1 MPDVLYEE
9 IIEVH
14 ERVVF
19 KQEKCQLGRGGT
31 IVTGTTKE
39 EVVLSLF
46 FILFSEI

>member
-9 IIEVH
+9 ILEVD

-19 KQEKCQLGRGGT
+19 KQEKCQLARKEA

-39 EVVLSLF
+39 EAG
-46 FILFSEI
+46 I